1 VIKYAMT
8 KIKICGITNLDD
20 ALYAAENG
28 ANALGFVFAKSPRR
42 MKVED
47 VRKIIQKL
55 PPFVQKVGV
64 FVNEV
69 PSLILKIVKETGLT
83 AVQLHGEEIP
93 DFCSSLL
100 PLTVIKGIRV
110 KEEIDIKILQAYANV
125 SAYLLDSFVEGNKGG
140 TGKVFD
146 WELALYAKKH
156 GKPVILSG
164 GLTPTNIQKALEK
177 VSPYG
182 VDVSSGV
189 ESKPGK
195 KDKKKV
201 KDFILKVNK
210 YDAR

>member
-1 VIKYAMT
+1 MT